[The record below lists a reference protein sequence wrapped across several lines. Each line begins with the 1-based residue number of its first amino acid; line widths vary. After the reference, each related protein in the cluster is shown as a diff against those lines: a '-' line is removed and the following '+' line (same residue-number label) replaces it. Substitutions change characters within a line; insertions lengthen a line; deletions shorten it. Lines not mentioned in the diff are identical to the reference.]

1 MNQRADNGVQRADD
15 SQCDGNDLCLD
26 QPLQRITLPDKES
39 VLGSI
44 ADCRHN
50 GGGRCQHQRTGAEHN
65 KNGNGTDDLSRND
78 PSNGRGAE
86 GDDNDP
92 CRPAI
97 RDTNNLRFA
106 CIC

>member
-26 QPLQRITLPDKES
+26 QPFQRITLPDKEA

-86 GDDNDP
+86 GDDNDS

-97 RDTNNLRFA
+97 RDTNNLRLA